1 MMQPFSA
8 TEALALLKT
17 ESWSELLKY
26 FQLASR
32 AREEKCGN
40 AIKTCSIINAKCGN
54 CAQNCAFCAQSCRS
68 KAPIK
73 TYPLVAAEKIFQAAA
88 NAAEN
93 GVHRFG
99 IVTSGTKIAPGKE
112 LDEICRAV
120 AMIKKELPILPCA
133 SLGIVSEDTLRALK
147 DAGLDRYHH
156 NLETAASYFP
166 QICSTRKYHT
176 QTDTVKAAK
185 KVGLTVCSGGIFGIG
200 ESLEQ
205 RIELLET
212 IRELKV
218 DSVPINFLT
227 PIPGTPL
234 EKGCGITPVDCLKII
249 AAARLMMPSTGIRIC
264 GGRERNLRDLQA
276 LIFSAGADS
285 FMTGGYLVT
294 PGRSVAADLQMLR
307 DAGLTPEK

>member
-1 MMQPFSA
+1 MKPFSS

-17 ESWSELLKY
+17 DDWSKLLEY
-26 FQLASR
+26 FHLASQ

-40 AIKTCSIINAKCGN
+40 VIKCCSIINAKCGN

-68 KAPIK
+68 KAPI
-73 TYPLVAAEKIFQAAA
+73 TPYPLVQAEKIFQAAA
-88 NAAEN
+88 NAAEK

-99 IVTSGTKIAPGKE
+99 IVTSGTRIEPGRE

-120 AMIKKELPILPCA
+120 AMIKKDLPILPCA
-133 SLGIVSEDTLRALK
+133 SLGIVSEAALRALK

-156 NLETAASYFP
+156 NLETAASFFP

-185 KVGLTVCSGGIFGIG
+185 KAGLSVCSGGIFGIG
-200 ESLEQ
+200 ESAEQ

-212 IRELKV
+212 IRDLEV
-218 DSVPINFLT
+218 DSIPINFLT

-249 AAARLMMPSTGIRIC
+249 AAARLMMPRTGIRIC

-276 LIFSAGADS
+276 LIFAAGADS

-294 PGRSVAADLQMLR
+294 PGRSVEADMQMLR
-307 DAGLTPEK
+307 DAGMKLLS